1 MRPPAELPL
10 LDRRDLEITPVERS
24 ETIPSA
30 WYVDRRFHELD
41 RAAVFGRH
49 WQLVGRA
56 DQVAEPGQHLVAT
69 VADEPVIVVRGKD
82 GVLRAFY
89 NVCRHRG
96 GPLALCDGQA
106 NALRCQY
113 HGWTYLLDGSLRGV
127 PRMDRSELFDKKDFG
142 LTPISVDLWEGLVF
156 VHLGE
161 RPGPVAGTYAGILD
175 RIAPV
180 RFAGLHFA
188 RRVEYEVGCNW
199 KVYVD
204 NYLEGY
210 HVPFVHPELAT
221 LLDYSAYRTEVF
233 ERYSL
238 QWSPMTGDGSPYDTA
253 GGTANAYYYYV
264 FPNVMLN
271 ILPGRLQTNVVRPL
285 GHDRCQ
291 VVFDYFHPDIASA
304 AALQAIDA
312 DVAYSDKVQEED
324 REICERVQQ
333 GLSSRAYDRGR
344 FSPEM
349 EIGVHHFQG
358 LLKAAYGQ
366 FVRMQPLFP
375 PHRDTLGNT

>member
-1 MRPPAELPL
+1 MRPASDLPAIDP
-10 LDRRDLEITPVERS
+10 RDLEVVPVERS

-30 WYVDRRFHELD
+30 WYVDPAFHAFD

-56 DQVAEPGQHLVAT
+56 DQVAAPGQFLVGE

-82 GVLRAFY
+82 GVLRAFF

-127 PRMDRSELFDKKDFG
+127 PKMDRSELFDRKDFG
-142 LTPISVDLWEGLVF
+142 LTPVAVDTWQGLVF
-156 VHLGE
+156 VHLGGGAE
-161 RPGPVAGTYAGILD
+161 PAARTFGGILG
-175 RIAPV
+175 RIAPA
-180 RFAGLHFA
+180 RFDGFRFA
-188 RRVEYEVGCNW
+188 RRVTYDVGCNW

-210 HVPFVHPELAT
+210 HVPFVHPELAS
-221 LLDYSAYRTEVF
+221 LLDYAAYRTEVF
-233 ERYSL
+233 GRYSL
-238 QWSPMTGDGSPYDTA
+238 QWSPMTGTGSPYDTA
-253 GGTANAYYYYV
+253 GGTASAFYYHV
-264 FPNVMLN
+264 FPNLMLN
-271 ILPGRLQTNVVRPL
+271 LLPGRLQTNVVRPV

-291 VVFDYFHPDIASA
+291 VVFDYFYPDIESA
-304 AALQAIDA
+304 EARAAIEA
-312 DVAYSDKVQEED
+312 DVEYSDRVQEED
-324 REICERVQQ
+324 REICERVQR
-333 GLSSRAYDRGR
+333 GLASRAYDRGR

-349 EIGVHHFQG
+349 EIGVHHFQA
-358 LLKAAYGQ
+358 LLKAAYAA
-366 FVRMQPLFP
+366 VAR
-375 PHRDTLGNT
+375 R

>member
-1 MRPPAELPL
+1 MRPPLPFPPITV
-10 LDRRDLEITPVERS
+10 RDLELVPIERS

-30 WYVDRRFHELD
+30 WYVDPRFHDLD
-41 RAAVFGRH
+41 RVAVFGEN
-49 WQLVGRA
+49 WQLAGRE
-56 DQVAEPGQHLVAT
+56 DQVAQVGQYLVAT

-82 GVLRAFY
+82 GILRAFY

-96 GPLALCDGQA
+96 GPLALCNGQA

-127 PRMDRSELFDKKDFG
+127 PQMDRSELFDKKDFG
-142 LTPISVDLWEGLVF
+142 LTPITVDVWEGLVF
-156 VHLGE
+156 VHLGA
-161 RPGPVAGTYAGILD
+161 RPGTLGTLFTGILE
-175 RIAPV
+175 RIAPA
-180 RFAGLHFA
+180 RLRGLHFA
-188 RRVEYEVGCNW
+188 RRVEYEVACNW

-221 LLDYSAYRTEVF
+221 LLDYASYRTEVF
-233 ERYSL
+233 DRYSL
-238 QWSPMTGDGSPYDTA
+238 QWSPMTGGGSPYDTA
-253 GGTANAYYYYV
+253 GGTANAFYYFV

-271 ILPGRLQTNVVRPL
+271 ILPGRVQTNMVRPL

-291 VVFDYFHPDIASA
+291 VVFDYFYPETGSSA
-304 AALQAIDA
+304 AQRLIES

-324 REICERVQQ
+324 REICEQVQR
-333 GLSSRAYDRGR
+333 GLGSRAYDRGR

-349 EIGVHHFQG
+349 ELGVHHFQG
-358 LLKAAYGQ
+358 LLKGAYAACVTPRPG
-366 FVRMQPLFP
+366 R
-375 PHRDTLGNT
+375 GG